1 MSRQL
6 RILTGTNQEEVGVE
20 LIEQDK
26 KEVVGELEEEDGAL
40 TAAVGPTILYFAGEN
55 VLIASNLAIWPKNV
69 PTNAGVQIVYS
80 VARTPMT
87 RLSVT
92 PSFALSATRLV
103 IRPANVRTRKS
114 SSASNV
120 AK

>member
-6 RILTGTNQEEVGVE
+6 RRPTGIHQEEVGVE

-55 VLIASNLAIWPKNV
+55 VLIASNLAIKYP
-69 PTNAGVQIVYS
+69 NAGTTLIAKS
-80 VARTPMT
+80 C
-87 RLSVT
+87 
-92 PSFALSATRLV
+92 LV
-103 IRPANVRTRKS
+103 LEK
-114 SSASNV
+114 
-120 AK
+120 